1 MQFTKPNYRVF
12 STILLGFL
20 LYGLHEFAE
29 IVNEGLPRIIAF
41 IGLLFIFGAPFYYK
55 YKILSPL
62 KGSIRILFNIYLWWI
77 VLIILRPF
85 FSGQQYTENSI
96 HPYATYGL
104 TSYLLPF
111 VVLLGVNIVSFP
123 KLFRIVFIFSIIG
136 FVFFV
141 FNFNTMQSIALR
153 GIGMSLDGEMGI
165 GELANKYYFW
175 FSISSLSLICYEFVP
190 NKYKWTAIFTS
201 IFTLILITY
210 FARRS
215 TIFMYVLYFFGM
227 FYLYLEQS
235 KSRYRFSKILLVVA
249 IISISFS
256 LVQSYS
262 DSTFSLLFSRLDD
275 DSRSSV
281 DVAIIDYLNSEKA
294 WFFGKGIEGAYKH
307 SDFDLPRYTHETGYL
322 YLILKGGII
331 YLAFYVLL
339 LLHSAYVGFFKTKNR
354 LTKGLALYV
363 FFHIIFLIPFG
374 VPGFSLEYLFV
385 WIAFALC
392 ESSRYRLM
400 TNLEVKHYLAK
411 I

>member
-1 MQFTKPNYRVF
+1 
-12 STILLGFL
+12 
-20 LYGLHEFAE
+20 
-29 IVNEGLPRIIAF
+29 
-41 IGLLFIFGAPFYYK
+41 
-55 YKILSPL
+55 
-62 KGSIRILFNIYLWWI
+62 
-77 VLIILRPF
+77 
-85 FSGQQYTENSI
+85 
-96 HPYATYGL
+96 
-104 TSYLLPF
+104 
-111 VVLLGVNIVSFP
+111 
-123 KLFRIVFIFSIIG
+123 
-136 FVFFV
+136 
-141 FNFNTMQSIALR
+141 
-153 GIGMSLDGEMGI
+153 
-165 GELANKYYFW
+165 
-175 FSISSLSLICYEFVP
+175 
-190 NKYKWTAIFTS
+190 
-201 IFTLILITY
+201 
-210 FARRS
+210 
-215 TIFMYVLYFFGM
+215 M

-400 TNLEVKHYLAK
+400 TNLEVKHYLK
-411 I
+411 FNTI